1 MGNVIIRPIIA
12 GGKIITNQPKNEKY
26 WEVAG
31 YKKQQQFFTKN
42 SAKITSGN
50 KRIPFF

>member
-31 YKKQQQFFTKN
+31 YKKNTTTTTVFLPKTVPK
-42 SAKITSGN
+42 
-50 KRIPFF
+50 